1 MSSTVERLAARLE
14 DLPEGSMRRRVLE
27 GVRRFKASWVE
38 FARLL
43 SQVRRE
49 ELWREWGHKSFE
61 SYCARE
67 LFVHRQTADKLTLSY
82 GFLERHEPQL
92 ARAREGRAAPPFEV
106 IEVLSRAEAAGRLPV
121 SGWAEMRD
129 EILERAPSPAAVSRR
144 LADRFGPVPRSPPAG
159 GAEPRARLAA
169 AARRLAEGCRAE
181 EGVPKGVAER
191 AEALARDLAGLA
203 SAGWEG
209 DPRRRDG

>member
-1 MSSTVERLAARLE
+1 MSSSVDRLAARIE

-27 GVRRFKASWVE
+27 GARRFKASWVE

-49 ELWREWGHKSFE
+49 ELWREWGHRSFE

-67 LFVHRQTADKLTLSY
+67 LFVRRQTAEKLTLSY

-106 IEVLSRAEAAGRLPV
+106 IEVLSRAEAAGRLTP

-129 EILERAPSPAAVSRR
+129 EILERSPTAGAVSRR
-144 LADRFGPVPRSPPAG
+144 IAERFGPMPRPAPPG
-159 GAEPRARLAA
+159 EPERLARLAA
-169 AARRLAEGCRAE
+169 AARHLAEGCRAE
-181 EGVPKGVAER
+181 KAVPRGIAEH
-191 AEALARDLAGLA
+191 AEALARDLAGLG
-203 SAGWEG
+203 S
-209 DPRRRDG
+209 R